1 MQDHHLREKIMHFD
15 HERIPERVVHAR
27 GAGAHGTLTSYGNA
41 GKLCRAD
48 FLKPGRQTK
57 VFVRFSTVV
66 GSRGSMDTARDTR
79 GFATKFYTNEGI
91 FDLVGNNIPVFF
103 IQDGIKFPDLVHAAK
118 PHPDTE
124 IPQAQSAHDTFW
136 DFVSLHTPAQAHV
149 MWQMSDPGAIWL
161 ASTDADTCVP
171 EHWLQGFARL
181 HADGADAVAGTVE
194 PDRSELDE
202 HLFALWQQEY
212 RPVEG
217 HGHIHG
223 ANFGVCAAAY
233 LAVGGFEPLAAR
245 EDVALVEALR
255 HAGYRV
261 QATAR
266 LQATTSGRLRGRLDE
281 GFADY
286 LATLEHRMLNTG

>member
-1 MQDHHLREKIMHFD
+1 MGRQLAAMAVIIPARDEE
-15 HERIPERVVHAR
+15 ERLGRCLDSVRAAMDRLAHAR
-27 GAGAHGTLTSYGNA
+27 PQIQARAIVVADSCTDGTAQIAGRHASEDWRISVQQVGFGNVGASRAAGARHALGLLAAA
-41 GKLCRAD
+41 G
-48 FLKPGRQTK
+48 
-57 VFVRFSTVV
+57 
-66 GSRGSMDTARDTR
+66 
-79 GFATKFYTNEGI
+79 
-91 FDLVGNNIPVFF
+91 
-103 IQDGIKFPDLVHAAK
+103 
-118 PHPDTE
+118 
-124 IPQAQSAHDTFW
+124 
-136 DFVSLHTPAQAHV
+136 
-149 MWQMSDPGAIWL
+149 DPGAIWL

-181 HADGADAVAGTVE
+181 HSRGADAVAGTVE
-194 PDRSELDE
+194 PERSELDE
-202 HLFALWQQEY
+202 HIFALWQQEY
-212 RPVEG
+212 QPVEG

-266 LQATTSGRLRGRLDE
+266 LQATTSGRLRGRLGE

-286 LATLEHRMLNTG
+286 LAALEHRMLNTG